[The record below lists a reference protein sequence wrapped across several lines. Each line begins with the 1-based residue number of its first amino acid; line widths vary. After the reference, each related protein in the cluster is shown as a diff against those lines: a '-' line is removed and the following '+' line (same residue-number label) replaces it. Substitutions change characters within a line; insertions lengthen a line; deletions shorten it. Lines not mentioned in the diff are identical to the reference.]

1 MRLLVPWPLFGR
13 RIDVWRSSM
22 QSFSFLYDI
31 ILQDRIKMIGKNIR
45 QARFIRWRIYVFNK
59 KKKSRNDG
67 SSPSIAMDC
76 LKIKFW
82 NRVFIFF
89 RIFLQQ
95 PRAISFFHAS
105 NDGMYIG
112 LFDLKLAYNK
122 SLKIDNERFLSTR
135 RSRRVTVDLFVT
147 IFRFEFDNPCRD
159 THWSSKRSFHVP
171 CCARE
176 SWI

>member
-1 MRLLVPWPLFGR
+1 
-13 RIDVWRSSM
+13 M

-59 KKKSRNDG
+59 KKKKIEKRWKL
-67 SSPSIAMDC
+67 SIDC

-82 NRVFIFF
+82 NRVSFLNKLSASWKHFLSYIFTTTTCNF
-89 RIFLQQ
+89 LFPCVQRWHVYRIIRFKASLQQ
-95 PRAISFFHAS
+95 KLKDRQWTFPIHAS
-105 NDGMYIG
+105 
-112 LFDLKLAYNK
+112 K
-122 SLKIDNERFLSTR
+122 SPSHG
-135 RSRRVTVDLFVT
+135 DLFVT

-159 THWSSKRSFHVP
+159 IHWSSKRSFHVP